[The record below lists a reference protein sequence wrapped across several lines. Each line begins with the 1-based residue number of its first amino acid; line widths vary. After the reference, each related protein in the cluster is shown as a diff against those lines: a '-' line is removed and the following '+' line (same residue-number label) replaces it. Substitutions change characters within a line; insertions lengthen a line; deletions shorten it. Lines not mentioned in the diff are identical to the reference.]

1 MRCLIIHY
9 ASIINYLKNKKKYSC
24 ELNKNTKFIF
34 LLKFLVSIKS
44 CIINYKLHSPLDY
57 NLLMFLKHR
66 EGKIMKNLKRI
77 VSVLFSA
84 ILLFS
89 ATTTSSV
96 AIEKLHFVIGGG
108 AGGGW
113 DGTARGTGE
122 ALTKAGFLQSASF
135 ENMSGG
141 GGGKALAFMINNKP
155 ANTVLVQ
162 STPLVLR
169 SITRHKGYVSGSGTL
184 SYKDV
189 VPIAGVIGDYGAI
202 AVAKDSPYKNFK
214 DVVDAYKAN
223 PSSIKMAGGSVR
235 GSMDHLIGALAFQ
248 AAGANPNDVAYI
260 PYDAGGKA
268 LAGLLSGETQ
278 IISTGLGELMGARD
292 QVRIIGITAPD
303 RVSDAP
309 DAPTLKEQGYDVQ
322 FVNWRG
328 FFGPPGMSNKDKKA
342 IAKMLGDVQK
352 TPEWEEVR
360 ARNAWVNIY
369 NPDKK
374 FVKFLKTQTKE
385 MTALMK
391 KLGVI

>member
-1 MRCLIIHY
+1 
-9 ASIINYLKNKKKYSC
+9 
-24 ELNKNTKFIF
+24 
-34 LLKFLVSIKS
+34 
-44 CIINYKLHSPLDY
+44 
-57 NLLMFLKHR
+57 
-66 EGKIMKNLKRI
+66 MKNIKKL

-89 ATTTSSV
+89 ATATNSI
-96 AIEKLHFVIGGG
+96 AMEKIHFVIGGG

-122 ALTKAGFLQSASF
+122 ALTKSGMLKSASF

-141 GGGKALAFMINNKP
+141 GGGKALAFMINTKP
-155 ANTVLVQ
+155 KNTILVQ

-169 SITRHKGYVSGSGTL
+169 SITRHEGYVTGSGVL

-189 VPIAGVIGDYGAI
+189 TPIAGVIGDYGAI
-202 AVAKDSPYKNFK
+202 AVAKNSPYKNFK
-214 DVVDAYKAN
+214 DVVDAYKKN

-292 QVRIIGITAPD
+292 QVRIIGITAPS
-303 RVSDAP
+303 RVADAP

-328 FFGPPGMSNKDKKA
+328 FFGPPNMSNKDKKA
-342 IAKMLGDVQK
+342 LSTMLGKVME
-352 TPEWEEVR
+352 TPEWEAVR
-360 ARNAWVNIY
+360 KRNAWVNIY
-369 NPDKK
+369 NSDKD
-374 FVKFLKTQTKE
+374 FVKFLDAQTVE

>member
-1 MRCLIIHY
+1 MNNI
-9 ASIINYLKNKKKYSC
+9 KK
-24 ELNKNTKFIF
+24 LF
-34 LLKFLVSIKS
+34 
-44 CIINYKLHSPLDY
+44 
-57 NLLMFLKHR
+57 
-66 EGKIMKNLKRI
+66 
-77 VSVLFSA
+77 SVLFSA

-122 ALTKAGFLQSASF
+122 ALTKSGMLKSASF

-141 GGGKALAFMINNKP
+141 GGGKALSYIINSKP
-155 ANTVLVQ
+155 ENTVLVQ

-169 SITRHKGYVSGSGTL
+169 SITRHEGYVKGSGVL

-189 VPIAGVIGDYGAI
+189 KPIAGVTGDYGAI
-202 AVAKDSPYKNFK
+202 AVAKTSPYKTFK
-214 DVVDAYKAN
+214 DVVNAYNADPK
-223 PSSIKMAGGSVR
+223 SIKMAGGSVR
-235 GSMDHLIGALAFQ
+235 GSMDHVIGALAFKK
-248 AAGANPNDVAYI
+248 AGANPNNVVYI

-292 QVRIIGITAPD
+292 QVRIIGITAPK
-303 RVSDAP
+303 RVGDAP
-309 DAPTLKEQGYDVQ
+309 EVPTLKEQGYNVQ

-328 FFGPPGMSNKDKKA
+328 FFAPKSMSGGDVKK

-352 TPEWEEVR
+352 TPEWETVR
-360 ARNAWVNIY
+360 KRNAWVNIY
-369 NPDKK
+369 NPGSK
-374 FVKFLKTQTKE
+374 FDSFLKKQTKE
-385 MTALMK
+385 MTKLMQE
-391 KLGVI
+391 LGVI

>member
-1 MRCLIIHY
+1 
-9 ASIINYLKNKKKYSC
+9 
-24 ELNKNTKFIF
+24 
-34 LLKFLVSIKS
+34 
-44 CIINYKLHSPLDY
+44 
-57 NLLMFLKHR
+57 
-66 EGKIMKNLKRI
+66 MKNIKKI

-84 ILLFS
+84 IVLFS
-89 ATTTSSV
+89 ATATNSI
-96 AIEKLHFVIGGG
+96 AMDKIHFVIGGG

-122 ALTKAGFLQSASF
+122 ALTKSGMLKSASF

-141 GGGKALAFMINNKP
+141 GGGKALAFMINTQPK
-155 ANTVLVQ
+155 NTILVQ

-169 SITRHKGYVSGSGTL
+169 SITRHEGYVTGSGVL

-189 VPIAGVIGDYGAI
+189 TPIAGVIGDYGAI

-214 DVVDAYKAN
+214 DVVDAYKKN

-292 QVRIIGITAPD
+292 QVRIIGITAPS
-303 RVSDAP
+303 RVADAP

-328 FFGPPGMSNKDKKA
+328 FFGPPNMSNKDKKA
-342 IAKMLGDVQK
+342 LSTMLGKVME
-352 TPEWEEVR
+352 TPEWEAVR
-360 ARNAWVNIY
+360 KRNAWVNIY
-369 NPDKK
+369 NSDKD
-374 FVKFLKTQTKE
+374 FVKFLEKQTVE

>member
-1 MRCLIIHY
+1 
-9 ASIINYLKNKKKYSC
+9 
-24 ELNKNTKFIF
+24 
-34 LLKFLVSIKS
+34 
-44 CIINYKLHSPLDY
+44 
-57 NLLMFLKHR
+57 
-66 EGKIMKNLKRI
+66 MKNIKKI
-77 VSVLFSA
+77 VSVLFSV
-84 ILLFS
+84 IVLFS
-89 ATTTSSV
+89 ATATNSI
-96 AIEKLHFVIGGG
+96 AMDKIHFVIGGG

-122 ALTKAGFLQSASF
+122 ALTKSGMLKSASF

-141 GGGKALAFMINNKP
+141 GGGKALAFMINTQPK
-155 ANTVLVQ
+155 NTILVQ

-169 SITRHKGYVSGSGTL
+169 SITRHEGYVTGSGVL

-189 VPIAGVIGDYGAI
+189 TPIAGVIGDYGAI

-214 DVVDAYKAN
+214 DVVDAYKKN

-292 QVRIIGITAPD
+292 QVRIIGITAPS
-303 RVSDAP
+303 RVADAP

-328 FFGPPGMSNKDKKA
+328 FFGPPNMSNKDKKA
-342 IAKMLGDVQK
+342 LSAMLGKVMK
-352 TPEWEEVR
+352 TPEWEAVR
-360 ARNAWVNIY
+360 KRNAWVNIY
-369 NPDKK
+369 NSDKD
-374 FVKFLKTQTKE
+374 FVKFLEKQTVE

>member
-1 MRCLIIHY
+1 
-9 ASIINYLKNKKKYSC
+9 
-24 ELNKNTKFIF
+24 
-34 LLKFLVSIKS
+34 
-44 CIINYKLHSPLDY
+44 
-57 NLLMFLKHR
+57 
-66 EGKIMKNLKRI
+66 MKNIKKL

-89 ATTTSSV
+89 ATATNSI
-96 AIEKLHFVIGGG
+96 AMEKIHFVIGGG

-122 ALTKAGFLQSASF
+122 ALTKSGMLKSASF

-141 GGGKALAFMINNKP
+141 GGGKALAFMINTQPK
-155 ANTVLVQ
+155 NTILVQ

-169 SITRHKGYVSGSGTL
+169 SITRHEGYVTGSGVL

-189 VPIAGVIGDYGAI
+189 TPIAGVIGDYGAI
-202 AVAKDSPYKNFK
+202 AVAKNSPYKNFK
-214 DVVDAYKAN
+214 DVVDAYKKN
-223 PSSIKMAGGSVR
+223 PSSVKMAGGSVR

-292 QVRIIGITAPD
+292 QVRIIGITAPS
-303 RVSDAP
+303 RVADAP

-328 FFGPPGMSNKDKKA
+328 FFGPPNMSNKDKKA
-342 IAKMLGDVQK
+342 LSTMLGKVME
-352 TPEWEEVR
+352 TPEWEAVR
-360 ARNAWVNIY
+360 KRNAWVNIY
-369 NPDKK
+369 NSDKD
-374 FVKFLKTQTKE
+374 FVKFLEKQTVE

>member
-1 MRCLIIHY
+1 MNNI
-9 ASIINYLKNKKKYSC
+9 KK
-24 ELNKNTKFIF
+24 
-34 LLKFLVSIKS
+34 
-44 CIINYKLHSPLDY
+44 
-57 NLLMFLKHR
+57 
-66 EGKIMKNLKRI
+66 I

-89 ATTTSSV
+89 ATTTSSI
-96 AIEKLHFVIGGG
+96 AIDKIHFVIGGG

-122 ALTKAGFLQSASF
+122 ALTKAGMLKSASF

-141 GGGKALAFMINNKP
+141 GGGKALAFMINTKP

-202 AVAKDSPYKNFK
+202 AVAKNSPYKNFK
-214 DVVDAYKAN
+214 DVVDAYKKN

-292 QVRIIGITAPD
+292 QVRIIGITAPS
-303 RVSDAP
+303 RIADAP

-328 FFGPPGMSNKDKKA
+328 FFGPPNMSNKDKKA
-342 IAKMLGDVQK
+342 LSAMLGKVMK
-352 TPEWEEVR
+352 TPEWEAVR
-360 ARNAWVNIY
+360 KRNAWVNIY
-369 NPDKK
+369 NSDKD
-374 FVKFLKTQTKE
+374 FVKFLDAQTVE

>member
-1 MRCLIIHY
+1 MKLI
-9 ASIINYLKNKKKYSC
+9 
-24 ELNKNTKFIF
+24 KFF
-34 LLKFLVSIKS
+34 F
-44 CIINYKLHSPLDY
+44 
-57 NLLMFLKHR
+57 
-66 EGKIMKNLKRI
+66 
-77 VSVLFSA
+77 SVLFSA
-84 ILLFS
+84 ALLLS
-89 ATTTSSV
+89 TTTVNSI

-122 ALTKAGFLQSASF
+122 ALTKAGFLKSASF

-141 GGGKALAFMINNKP
+141 GGGKALAYMINTKP
-155 ANTVLVQ
+155 ENTILVQ

-202 AVAKDSPYKNFK
+202 AVAKNSPYKNFD
-214 DVVDAYKAN
+214 DVVKAYKAN

-292 QVRIIGITAPD
+292 QVRIIGITAPS

-328 FFGPPGMSNKDKKA
+328 FFGPPGMSSKDKKA

-352 TPEWEEVR
+352 TPEWEAVR

-374 FVKFLKTQTKE
+374 FVKFLQNQTKE

>member
-1 MRCLIIHY
+1 MFKSISKII
-9 ASIINYLKNKKKYSC
+9 
-24 ELNKNTKFIF
+24 
-34 LLKFLVSIKS
+34 
-44 CIINYKLHSPLDY
+44 
-57 NLLMFLKHR
+57 
-66 EGKIMKNLKRI
+66 
-77 VSVLFSA
+77 SVLFAS

-89 ATTTSSV
+89 ATTTSSF
-96 AIEKLHFVIGGG
+96 AIDKLHFVIGGG

-122 ALTKAGFLQSASF
+122 ALTKAGFLKSASF

-141 GGGKALAFMINNKP
+141 GGGKALAFMINTKP
-155 ANTVLVQ
+155 ANTILVQ

-169 SITRHKGYVSGSGTL
+169 SITRHKGYVTDGGSGVL
-184 SYKDV
+184 SYKNV

-202 AVAKDSPYKNFK
+202 AVAKDSPFKNFK
-214 DVVDAYKAN
+214 DVVDAYNKD
-223 PSSIKMAGGSVR
+223 PKSVKMAGGSVR

-248 AAGANPNDVAYI
+248 VAGANPNNVIYV

-278 IISTGLGELMGARD
+278 MISTGLGELMGARD
-292 QVRIIGITAPD
+292 QVRIIGITAPE
-303 RVSDAP
+303 RVADAP

-328 FFGPPGMSNKDKKA
+328 FFGPPGMSSSMKNE

-352 TPEWEEVR
+352 TPEWEAVR
-360 ARNAWVNIY
+360 KRNAWVNIY
-369 NPDKK
+369 NPGDK
-374 FVKFLKTQTKE
+374 FISFLENQTVE

>member
-1 MRCLIIHY
+1 
-9 ASIINYLKNKKKYSC
+9 
-24 ELNKNTKFIF
+24 
-34 LLKFLVSIKS
+34 
-44 CIINYKLHSPLDY
+44 
-57 NLLMFLKHR
+57 MFN
-66 EGKIMKNLKRI
+66 NLKKLI
-77 VSVLFSA
+77 SLVFATVLLTSISSTSFA
-84 ILLFS
+84 ID
-89 ATTTSSV
+89 
-96 AIEKLHFVIGGG
+96 KLHFVIGGG

-122 ALTKAGFLQSASF
+122 ALTKAGMLKSASF

-141 GGGKALAFMINNKP
+141 GGGKALAFMINTKP

-202 AVAKDSPYKNFK
+202 AVAKNSPYKNFK
-214 DVVDAYKAN
+214 DVVDAYKKN

-292 QVRIIGITAPD
+292 QVTIIGITAPS

-328 FFGPPGMSNKDKKA
+328 FFGPPGMSSADKNA

-352 TPEWEEVR
+352 TSEWENVR

-369 NPDKK
+369 NPGDK
-374 FVKFLKTQTKE
+374 FVSFLEKQTEE

>member
-1 MRCLIIHY
+1 M
-9 ASIINYLKNKKKYSC
+9 KNIKK
-24 ELNKNTKFIF
+24 I
-34 LLKFLVSIKS
+34 VSI
-44 CIINYKLHSPLDY
+44 
-57 NLLMFLKHR
+57 
-66 EGKIMKNLKRI
+66 
-77 VSVLFSA
+77 LFSV

-89 ATTTSSV
+89 STATNSI
-96 AIEKLHFVIGGG
+96 AMDKIHFVIGGG

-122 ALTKAGFLQSASF
+122 ALTKSGMLKSASF

-141 GGGKALAFMINNKP
+141 GGGKALAFMINTQPK
-155 ANTVLVQ
+155 NTVLVQ

-169 SITRHKGYVSGSGTL
+169 SITRHEGYVSGSGVL

-189 VPIAGVIGDYGAI
+189 TPIAGVIGDYGAI
-202 AVAKDSPYKNFK
+202 AVAKNSPYKNFK
-214 DVVDAYKAN
+214 DVVDAYKKD

-292 QVRIIGITAPD
+292 QVRIIGITAPS
-303 RVSDAP
+303 RVADAP

-328 FFGPPGMSNKDKKA
+328 FFGPPNMSNKDKKA
-342 IAKMLGDVQK
+342 ISKMLGKVMK
-352 TPEWEEVR
+352 TPEWEAVR
-360 ARNAWVNIY
+360 KRNAWVNIY
-369 NPDKK
+369 NSDKD
-374 FVKFLKTQTKE
+374 FVKFLDKQTVE

>member
-1 MRCLIIHY
+1 MNNI
-9 ASIINYLKNKKKYSC
+9 KK
-24 ELNKNTKFIF
+24 
-34 LLKFLVSIKS
+34 
-44 CIINYKLHSPLDY
+44 
-57 NLLMFLKHR
+57 
-66 EGKIMKNLKRI
+66 I

-89 ATTTSSV
+89 ATTTSSI
-96 AIEKLHFVIGGG
+96 AIDKIHFVIGGG

-122 ALTKAGFLQSASF
+122 ALTKSGMLKSASF

-141 GGGKALAFMINNKP
+141 GGGKALAFMINTQPK
-155 ANTVLVQ
+155 NTVLVQ

-169 SITRHKGYVSGSGTL
+169 SITRHKGYVTGSGVL

-189 VPIAGVIGDYGAI
+189 TPIAGVIGDYGAI
-202 AVAKDSPYKNFK
+202 AVAKNSPYKNFK
-214 DVVDAYKAN
+214 DVVDAYKKN

-292 QVRIIGITAPD
+292 QVRIIGITAPS
-303 RVSDAP
+303 RVADAP

-328 FFGPPGMSNKDKKA
+328 FFGPPNMSNKDKKA
-342 IAKMLGDVQK
+342 LSKMLGKVMK
-352 TPEWEEVR
+352 TPEWEAVR
-360 ARNAWVNIY
+360 KRNAWVNIY
-369 NPDKK
+369 NSDKD
-374 FVKFLKTQTKE
+374 FVKFLEKQTVE

-391 KLGVI
+391 KLRSYIILRVI

>member
-1 MRCLIIHY
+1 MKLFKTLI
-9 ASIINYLKNKKKYSC
+9 
-24 ELNKNTKFIF
+24 
-34 LLKFLVSIKS
+34 
-44 CIINYKLHSPLDY
+44 
-57 NLLMFLKHR
+57 
-66 EGKIMKNLKRI
+66 
-77 VSVLFSA
+77 SVLFSA
-84 ILLFS
+84 ALLLS
-89 ATTTSSV
+89 ATNSF
-96 AIEKLHFVIGGG
+96 AIDKLHFIIGGG

-141 GGGKALAFMINNKP
+141 GGGKALAYLINNEP

-169 SITRHKGYVSGSGTL
+169 SITRHKGYVKGTGTL

-189 VPIAGVIGDYGAI
+189 MPIAGVIGDYGAI
-202 AVAKDSPYKNFK
+202 VVANDSPIKNFK
-214 DVVDAYKAN
+214 DAVDAYKKD
-223 PSSIKMAGGSVR
+223 PKSIKMAGGSVR

-248 AAGANPNDVAYI
+248 AAGANPNDVIYV

-278 IISTGLGELMGARD
+278 ILSTGLGEVMGARD

-303 RVSDAP
+303 RVADAP
-309 DAPTLKEQGYDVQ
+309 DAPTLKEQGFDVQ

-328 FFGPPGMSNKDKKA
+328 FFGPPGMSDSMKNE

-352 TPEWEEVR
+352 TPEWEAVR
-360 ARNAWVNIY
+360 KRNAWVNIY
-369 NPDKK
+369 NPGKK
-374 FVKFLKTQTKE
+374 FDEFLLKQTEE

>member
-1 MRCLIIHY
+1 
-9 ASIINYLKNKKKYSC
+9 
-24 ELNKNTKFIF
+24 
-34 LLKFLVSIKS
+34 
-44 CIINYKLHSPLDY
+44 
-57 NLLMFLKHR
+57 
-66 EGKIMKNLKRI
+66 MKNIKKL

-89 ATTTSSV
+89 ATATNSI
-96 AIEKLHFVIGGG
+96 AMEKIHFVIGGG

-122 ALTKAGFLQSASF
+122 ALTKSGMLKSASF

-141 GGGKALAFMINNKP
+141 GGGKALAFMINTQPK
-155 ANTVLVQ
+155 NTILVQ

-169 SITRHKGYVSGSGTL
+169 SITRHEGYVTGSGVL

-189 VPIAGVIGDYGAI
+189 TPIAGVIGDYGAI

-214 DVVDAYKAN
+214 DVVDAYKKN
-223 PSSIKMAGGSVR
+223 PSSVKMAGGSVR

-292 QVRIIGITAPD
+292 QVRIIGITAPS
-303 RVSDAP
+303 RIADAP

-328 FFGPPGMSNKDKKA
+328 FFGPPNMSNKDKKA
-342 IAKMLGDVQK
+342 LSTMLGKVME
-352 TPEWEEVR
+352 TPEWEAVR
-360 ARNAWVNIY
+360 KRNAWVNIY
-369 NPDKK
+369 NSDKD
-374 FVKFLKTQTKE
+374 FVKFLDAQTVE

>member
-1 MRCLIIHY
+1 
-9 ASIINYLKNKKKYSC
+9 
-24 ELNKNTKFIF
+24 
-34 LLKFLVSIKS
+34 
-44 CIINYKLHSPLDY
+44 
-57 NLLMFLKHR
+57 
-66 EGKIMKNLKRI
+66 MKNIKKL

-89 ATTTSSV
+89 ATATNSI
-96 AIEKLHFVIGGG
+96 AMEKIHFVIGGG

-122 ALTKAGFLQSASF
+122 ALTKSGMLKSTSF

-141 GGGKALAFMINNKP
+141 GGGKALAFMINTQPK
-155 ANTVLVQ
+155 NTILVQ

-169 SITRHKGYVSGSGTL
+169 SITRHEGYVTGSGVL

-189 VPIAGVIGDYGAI
+189 TPIAGVIGDYGAI

-214 DVVDAYKAN
+214 DVVDAYKKN

-278 IISTGLGELMGARD
+278 IISTGLGELMGVRD
-292 QVRIIGITAPD
+292 QVRIIGITAPS
-303 RVSDAP
+303 RVADAP

-328 FFGPPGMSNKDKKA
+328 FFGPPNMSNKDKKA
-342 IAKMLGDVQK
+342 LSTMLGKVME
-352 TPEWEEVR
+352 TPEWEAVR
-360 ARNAWVNIY
+360 KRNAWVNIY
-369 NPDKK
+369 NSDKD
-374 FVKFLKTQTKE
+374 FVKFLEKQTVE

>member
-1 MRCLIIHY
+1 MTNI
-9 ASIINYLKNKKKYSC
+9 KK
-24 ELNKNTKFIF
+24 
-34 LLKFLVSIKS
+34 
-44 CIINYKLHSPLDY
+44 
-57 NLLMFLKHR
+57 
-66 EGKIMKNLKRI
+66 I

-89 ATTTSSV
+89 ATATNSI
-96 AIEKLHFVIGGG
+96 AMDKIHFVIGGG

-122 ALTKAGFLQSASF
+122 ALTKSGMLKSASF

-141 GGGKALAFMINNKP
+141 GGGKALAFMINTQPK
-155 ANTVLVQ
+155 NTILVQ

-169 SITRHKGYVSGSGTL
+169 SITRHEGYVTGSGVL

-189 VPIAGVIGDYGAI
+189 TPIAGVIGDYGAI

-214 DVVDAYKAN
+214 DVVDAYKKN

-292 QVRIIGITAPD
+292 QVRIIGITAPS
-303 RVSDAP
+303 RVADAP

-328 FFGPPGMSNKDKKA
+328 FFGPPNMSNKDKNA
-342 IAKMLGDVQK
+342 LSAMLGKVMK
-352 TPEWEEVR
+352 TPEWEAVR
-360 ARNAWVNIY
+360 KRNAWVNIY
-369 NPDKK
+369 NSDKD
-374 FVKFLKTQTKE
+374 FVKFLEKQTVE

>member
-1 MRCLIIHY
+1 
-9 ASIINYLKNKKKYSC
+9 
-24 ELNKNTKFIF
+24 
-34 LLKFLVSIKS
+34 
-44 CIINYKLHSPLDY
+44 
-57 NLLMFLKHR
+57 
-66 EGKIMKNLKRI
+66 
-77 VSVLFSA
+77 LFSA

-89 ATTTSSV
+89 ATTTSSI
-96 AIEKLHFVIGGG
+96 AIDKIHFVIGGG

-122 ALTKAGFLQSASF
+122 ALTKSGMLKSASF

-141 GGGKALAFMINNKP
+141 GGGKALAFMINTQPK
-155 ANTVLVQ
+155 NTVLVQ

-169 SITRHKGYVSGSGTL
+169 SITRHKGYVSGSGVL

-189 VPIAGVIGDYGAI
+189 TPIAGVIGDYGAI
-202 AVAKDSPYKNFK
+202 AVAKNSPYMNFK
-214 DVVDAYKAN
+214 DVVDAYKKD
-223 PSSIKMAGGSVR
+223 PKSIKMAGGSVR

-292 QVRIIGITAPD
+292 QVRIIGITAPS
-303 RVSDAP
+303 RVADAP

-328 FFGPPGMSNKDKKA
+328 FFGPPNMSNKDKKA
-342 IAKMLGDVQK
+342 LSTMLGKVMK
-352 TPEWEEVR
+352 TPEWEAVR
-360 ARNAWVNIY
+360 KRNAWVNIY
-369 NPDKK
+369 NSDKD
-374 FVKFLKTQTKE
+374 FVKFLEKQTVE

>member
-1 MRCLIIHY
+1 
-9 ASIINYLKNKKKYSC
+9 
-24 ELNKNTKFIF
+24 
-34 LLKFLVSIKS
+34 
-44 CIINYKLHSPLDY
+44 
-57 NLLMFLKHR
+57 
-66 EGKIMKNLKRI
+66 MKNIKKL

-89 ATTTSSV
+89 ATATNSI
-96 AIEKLHFVIGGG
+96 AMDKIHFVIGGG

-122 ALTKAGFLQSASF
+122 ALTKSGMLKSASF

-141 GGGKALAFMINNKP
+141 GGGKALAYMINTQPK
-155 ANTVLVQ
+155 NTVLVQ

-169 SITRHKGYVSGSGTL
+169 SITRHEGYVTGSGVL

-189 VPIAGVIGDYGAI
+189 TPIAGVIGDYGAI
-202 AVAKDSPYKNFK
+202 AVAKNSPYKNFK
-214 DVVDAYKAN
+214 DVVDAYKKN

-292 QVRIIGITAPD
+292 QVRIIGITAPS
-303 RVSDAP
+303 RVADAP

-328 FFGPPGMSNKDKKA
+328 FFGPPNMSNKDKKA
-342 IAKMLGDVQK
+342 LSKMLGKVMK
-352 TPEWEEVR
+352 TPEWEAVR
-360 ARNAWVNIY
+360 KRNAWVNIY
-369 NPDKK
+369 NSDKD
-374 FVKFLKTQTKE
+374 FVKFLE
-385 MTALMK
+385 AANCRNDSSYEEIRSYIIL
-391 KLGVI
+391 

>member
-1 MRCLIIHY
+1 MNNI
-9 ASIINYLKNKKKYSC
+9 KK
-24 ELNKNTKFIF
+24 LF
-34 LLKFLVSIKS
+34 
-44 CIINYKLHSPLDY
+44 
-57 NLLMFLKHR
+57 
-66 EGKIMKNLKRI
+66 
-77 VSVLFSA
+77 SVLFSA

-122 ALTKAGFLQSASF
+122 ALTKAGMLKSASF

-141 GGGKALAFMINNKP
+141 GGGKALAFMINTKP

-202 AVAKDSPYKNFK
+202 AVAKNSPYKNFK
-214 DVVDAYKAN
+214 DVVDAYKKN

-292 QVRIIGITAPD
+292 QVRIIGITAPS
-303 RVSDAP
+303 RVADAP

-328 FFGPPGMSNKDKKA
+328 FFGPPNMSNKDKKA
-342 IAKMLGDVQK
+342 LSTMLGKVMK
-352 TPEWEEVR
+352 TPEWEAVR
-360 ARNAWVNIY
+360 KRNAWVNIY
-369 NPDKK
+369 NSDKD
-374 FVKFLKTQTKE
+374 FVKFLDAQTVE

>member
-1 MRCLIIHY
+1 MKLFKSLI
-9 ASIINYLKNKKKYSC
+9 
-24 ELNKNTKFIF
+24 
-34 LLKFLVSIKS
+34 
-44 CIINYKLHSPLDY
+44 
-57 NLLMFLKHR
+57 
-66 EGKIMKNLKRI
+66 
-77 VSVLFSA
+77 SVLFSA
-84 ILLFS
+84 ALLLS
-89 ATTTSSV
+89 ATNSF
-96 AIEKLHFVIGGG
+96 AIDKLHFIIGGG

-122 ALTKAGFLQSASF
+122 ALTKAGFLKSASF

-141 GGGKALAFMINNKP
+141 GGGKALAYLINNEP
-155 ANTVLVQ
+155 ENTVLVQ

-169 SITRHKGYVSGSGTL
+169 SITRHKGYVKGTGTL

-189 VPIAGVIGDYGAI
+189 MPIAGVIGDYGAI
-202 AVAKDSPYKNFK
+202 VVANDSPIKNFQ
-214 DVVDAYKAN
+214 DAVDAYKAD

-248 AAGANPNDVAYI
+248 AAGANPNDVIYV

-278 IISTGLGELMGARD
+278 ILSTGLGEVMGARD
-292 QVRIIGITAPD
+292 QVRIIGVTAPE
-303 RVSDAP
+303 RVADAP
-309 DAPTLKEQGYDVQ
+309 DAPTLKEQGFDVQ

-328 FFGPPGMSNKDKKA
+328 FFGPKSMSGGDYYK

-352 TPEWEEVR
+352 TPEWEAVR
-360 ARNAWVNIY
+360 KRNAWVNIY
-369 NPDKK
+369 NPGKK
-374 FVKFLKTQTKE
+374 FDEFLLKQTEE

>member
-1 MRCLIIHY
+1 MKLFKSLI
-9 ASIINYLKNKKKYSC
+9 
-24 ELNKNTKFIF
+24 
-34 LLKFLVSIKS
+34 
-44 CIINYKLHSPLDY
+44 
-57 NLLMFLKHR
+57 
-66 EGKIMKNLKRI
+66 
-77 VSVLFSA
+77 SVLFSA
-84 ILLFS
+84 ALLLS
-89 ATTTSSV
+89 ATNSF
-96 AIEKLHFVIGGG
+96 AIDKIHFLIGGG

-122 ALTKAGFLQSASF
+122 ALTKAGFLKSASF

-141 GGGKALAFMINNKP
+141 GGGKALAYLINNP
-155 ANTVLVQ
+155 HENTLLVQ

-169 SITRHKGYVSGSGTL
+169 SITRHKGYIKGTGTL

-189 VPIAGVIGDYGAI
+189 MPIAGVIGDYGAI
-202 AVAKDSPYKNFK
+202 AVAKDSPYNNFS
-214 DVVDAYKAN
+214 DVVAAYKAD
-223 PSSIKMAGGSVR
+223 PSSVKMAGGSVR

-248 AAGANPNDVAYI
+248 AAGANPNDVIYV

-292 QVRIIGITAPD
+292 QVKIIGITAPD
-303 RVSDAP
+303 RVADAP
-309 DAPTLKEQGYDVQ
+309 DAPTLKEQGFDVQ

-328 FFGPPGMSNKDKKA
+328 FFGPKSMSGGDYYK

-352 TPEWEEVR
+352 TPEWEAVR
-360 ARNAWVNIY
+360 KRNAWVNIY
-369 NPDKK
+369 NPGKK
-374 FVKFLKTQTKE
+374 FDEFLQKQTEE

>member
-1 MRCLIIHY
+1 
-9 ASIINYLKNKKKYSC
+9 
-24 ELNKNTKFIF
+24 
-34 LLKFLVSIKS
+34 
-44 CIINYKLHSPLDY
+44 
-57 NLLMFLKHR
+57 
-66 EGKIMKNLKRI
+66 MKNIKKI

-84 ILLFS
+84 IVLFS
-89 ATTTSSV
+89 ATATNSI
-96 AIEKLHFVIGGG
+96 AMDKIHFVIGGG

-122 ALTKAGFLQSASF
+122 ALTKSGMLKSASF

-141 GGGKALAFMINNKP
+141 GGGKALAFMINTQPK
-155 ANTVLVQ
+155 NTILVQ

-169 SITRHKGYVSGSGTL
+169 SITRHEGYVTGSGVL

-189 VPIAGVIGDYGAI
+189 TPIAGVIGDYGAI

-214 DVVDAYKAN
+214 DVVDAYKKN

-292 QVRIIGITAPD
+292 QVRIIGITAPS
-303 RVSDAP
+303 RIADAP
-309 DAPTLKEQGYDVQ
+309 NAPTLKEQGYDVQ

-328 FFGPPGMSNKDKKA
+328 FFGPPNMSNKDKKA
-342 IAKMLGDVQK
+342 LSAMLGKVMK
-352 TPEWEEVR
+352 TPEWEAVR
-360 ARNAWVNIY
+360 KRNAWVNIY
-369 NPDKK
+369 NSDKD
-374 FVKFLKTQTKE
+374 FVKFLDAQTVE

>member
-1 MRCLIIHY
+1 
-9 ASIINYLKNKKKYSC
+9 
-24 ELNKNTKFIF
+24 
-34 LLKFLVSIKS
+34 
-44 CIINYKLHSPLDY
+44 
-57 NLLMFLKHR
+57 
-66 EGKIMKNLKRI
+66 MKNIKKL

-89 ATTTSSV
+89 ATATNSI
-96 AIEKLHFVIGGG
+96 AMDKIHFVIGGG

-122 ALTKAGFLQSASF
+122 ALTKSGMLKSASF

-141 GGGKALAFMINNKP
+141 GGGKALAFMINTQPK
-155 ANTVLVQ
+155 NTILVQ

-169 SITRHKGYVSGSGTL
+169 SITRHEGYVTGSGVL

-189 VPIAGVIGDYGAI
+189 TPIAGVIGDYGAI
-202 AVAKDSPYKNFK
+202 AVAKNSPYKNFK
-214 DVVDAYKAN
+214 DVVDAYKKN

-292 QVRIIGITAPD
+292 QVRIIGITAPS
-303 RVSDAP
+303 RVADAP

-328 FFGPPGMSNKDKKA
+328 FFGPPNMSNKDKKA
-342 IAKMLGDVQK
+342 LSTMLGKVMK
-352 TPEWEEVR
+352 TPEWEAVR
-360 ARNAWVNIY
+360 KRNAWVNIY
-369 NPDKK
+369 NSDKD
-374 FVKFLKTQTKE
+374 FVKFLDAQTVE

>member
-1 MRCLIIHY
+1 
-9 ASIINYLKNKKKYSC
+9 
-24 ELNKNTKFIF
+24 
-34 LLKFLVSIKS
+34 
-44 CIINYKLHSPLDY
+44 
-57 NLLMFLKHR
+57 
-66 EGKIMKNLKRI
+66 MKNLKKI
-77 VSVLFSA
+77 FSVLFSA

-96 AIEKLHFVIGGG
+96 AIDKLHFVIGGG

-122 ALTKAGFLQSASF
+122 ALTKAGMLKSASF

-141 GGGKALAFMINNKP
+141 GGGKALAYMINNKP

-169 SITRHKGYVSGSGTL
+169 SITRHEGYVTGGGSGVL

-189 VPIAGVIGDYGAI
+189 EPIAGVIGDYGAI
-202 AVAKDSPYKNFK
+202 AVAKNSPFKNFK
-214 DVVDAYKAN
+214 DVVDAYKKN
-223 PSSIKMAGGSVR
+223 PKSVKMAGGSVR

-248 AAGANPNDVAYI
+248 EAGANPNDVIYV

-292 QVRIIGITAPD
+292 QVRIIGITAPE

-352 TPEWEEVR
+352 TPEWEAVR

>member
-1 MRCLIIHY
+1 
-9 ASIINYLKNKKKYSC
+9 
-24 ELNKNTKFIF
+24 
-34 LLKFLVSIKS
+34 
-44 CIINYKLHSPLDY
+44 
-57 NLLMFLKHR
+57 
-66 EGKIMKNLKRI
+66 MKNIKKL

-89 ATTTSSV
+89 ATATNSI
-96 AIEKLHFVIGGG
+96 AMDKIHFVIGGG

-122 ALTKAGFLQSASF
+122 ALTKSGMLKSASF

-141 GGGKALAFMINNKP
+141 GGGKALAFMINTQPK
-155 ANTVLVQ
+155 NTILVQ

-169 SITRHKGYVSGSGTL
+169 SITRHEGYVTGSGVL

-189 VPIAGVIGDYGAI
+189 TPIAGVIGDYGAI

-214 DVVDAYKAN
+214 DVVDAYKKN

-292 QVRIIGITAPD
+292 QVRIIGITAPS
-303 RVSDAP
+303 RVADAP

-328 FFGPPGMSNKDKKA
+328 FFGPPNMSNKDKKA
-342 IAKMLGDVQK
+342 LSIMLGKVMK
-352 TPEWEEVR
+352 TPEWEAVR
-360 ARNAWVNIY
+360 KRNAWVNIY
-369 NPDKK
+369 NSDKD
-374 FVKFLKTQTKE
+374 FVKFLDAQTVE